1 MILCLTLASI
11 SPKNLPIRNFVY
23 YGPRGPRDSRYHYSD
38 RFSFA
43 VETHKFVFETLTFY
57 AMSEFRK
64 GLPTV
69 ENDFSDSENEEYF
82 DLPNDGDHKKRK
94 RRQIKPPK
102 KLSEYETEGSMD
114 NTDDELCMYA
124 LSVYCFENLY

>member
-1 MILCLTLASI
+1 M
-11 SPKNLPIRNFVY
+11 
-23 YGPRGPRDSRYHYSD
+23 
-38 RFSFA
+38 
-43 VETHKFVFETLTFY
+43 
-57 AMSEFRK
+57 
-64 GLPTV
+64 

-82 DLPNDGDHKKRK
+82 NLPNDGDHKKRK

-124 LSVYCFENLY
+124 VSVYCFESLYKVLLLRCTVCSDAVTVVS

>member
-1 MILCLTLASI
+1 MVRVVGVTRATI
-11 SPKNLPIRNFVY
+11 IR
-23 YGPRGPRDSRYHYSD
+23 SCQ
-38 RFSFA
+38 
-43 VETHKFVFETLTFY
+43 THKFVFETLTFY

-64 GLPTV
+64 SLPTV

-82 DLPNDGDHKKRK
+82 NLPNDGDHKKRK

-124 LSVYCFENLY
+124 VSVYCFESLYKVLLLRCTVCSDAVTVVS